1 MTTKDGSTAD
11 ARTAEELAF
20 QELATAWRDAQPMP
34 LDGLTARVRRRNR
47 LSALTLGVEI
57 VLSVIGLGVLGWFLS
72 TGPPSLWLVWVAF
85 MAVTTIAA
93 LAFSLHARAGTWRAE
108 RPGALGLLELSIRQA
123 RSSIRLARG
132 TWLGTLL
139 VLAFMAGWATLEV
152 WQLQDPTSR
161 EIRARAMAYGFTLLY
176 LLGWLVGCK
185 LWLRRKHE
193 ELARLEESLAELGS
207 SQDSVARI
215 NRHS

>member
-1 MTTKDGSTAD
+1 
-11 ARTAEELAF
+11 
-20 QELATAWRDAQPMP
+20 MP

-47 LSALTLGVEI
+47 WSALIVGVEI
-57 VLSVIGLGVLGWFLS
+57 ALSVIGLAVLGWFLS
-72 TGPPSLWLVWVAF
+72 TGPPSLWIVWVAF

-93 LAFSLHARAGTWRAE
+93 LAFSLHTRAGTWRAE
-108 RPGALGLLELSIRQA
+108 RPGMLGLLELSIRQA

-139 VLAFMAGWATLEV
+139 VLAFTAGWATLEI
-152 WQLQDPTSR
+152 WQLEDPTSR
-161 EIRARAMAYGFTLLY
+161 EIRIRALAYGGALLY

-193 ELARLEESLAELGS
+193 ELAGLEESLEELGPAYAQPS
-207 SQDSVARI
+207 RSGAERLPG
-215 NRHS
+215 